1 MKSILVPLGSS
12 NRAIKTLQYAI
23 DFATISG
30 AKVYVVQTFETP
42 KVVGTLK
49 NVNRVLAE
57 KVKLELAQIMQQVDT
72 KGVEIIKCT
81 VKTDFVDS
89 IPVLQKELNIDL
101 VIASAKPVTRDSK
114 LYLGHITGGIVKKT
128 DIPMIIIPK
137 GYEFKPVK
145 RIMLGVRSGLL
156 NHDNILSPLQEIV
169 NLFKSKVSL
178 VHIITPKNEPE
189 DNVLHSEFNA
199 IADEVIVSENAT
211 VFHGIL
217 EHLNHCNPDMIC
229 VIRNKRGFLT
239 RLLEQNTI
247 KKEDFE
253 SRFPLLVLKGNL

>member
-12 NRAIKTLQYAI
+12 NRAVKTLQYAI
-23 DFATISG
+23 DFAEVFG

-49 NVNRVLAE
+49 NVNSILAE
-57 KVKLELAQIMQQVDT
+57 KVKLELVQIMEKVDT
-72 KGVEIIKCT
+72 KSVEIIKCSI
-81 VKTDFVDS
+81 KGDFVDS

-101 VIASAKPVTRDSK
+101 VIASAKPVTRDTT
-114 LYLGHITGGIVKKT
+114 LYVGYVTGGIVKRT
-128 DIPMIIIPK
+128 EIPMIIIPK
-137 GYEFKPVK
+137 GYEFKPIK
-145 RIMLGVRSGLL
+145 RVMLGVRSGLL
-156 NHDNILSPLQEIV
+156 NHDNILEPLNQIV
-169 NLFKSKVSL
+169 KLFNSRVNL
-178 VHIITPKNEPE
+178 VHIITPKNDQE
-189 DNVLHSEFNA
+189 DNILHKDFVD

-211 VFHGIL
+211 VFQGVL
-217 EHLNHCNPDMIC
+217 EHLNYCNPEMIC

-253 SRFPLLVLKGNL
+253 SRLPLLVLKGNL